1 MAHRIEIGFREGIRD
16 ALGEKIK
23 RRINEHLHLPV
34 DEVRTVE
41 VYTLDGEFSREE
53 LERAAAGPLSDAVIQ
68 HYAIDGAV
76 AAARAAAVGMTTNIE
91 PPATA
96 RGTTAGATG
105 ADAAATAGA
114 GARAD
119 GANAASGTEANAEP
133 PAAAAAWD
141 FDWLIEVG
149 FRPGV
154 TDNVGKTAREA
165 IAILLGLPAA
175 ARPFRVHTSRQYLL
189 RGALSR
195 AEAERVASQ
204 LLANELIER
213 YEVIARADWDPV
225 RGLAPYV
232 PRVTGTE
239 RPATELIDLDVTDD
253 ALLAISNERVLA
265 LTLEE
270 MQILRDYFRDPA
282 VQAERARAGLP
293 AAARITDAELECL
306 AQTWSEHC
314 KHKIFNSRIAYDD
327 GTGRITEID
336 SLFKTYIKG
345 STERIRAER
354 RARAAQAVRIAGDA
368 PAAATT
374 AEPSAGADTGA
385 AGDFCLSVFV
395 DNAGVIR
402 FNDDYSLVFK
412 VETHN
417 SPSALDPYGGAL
429 TGIVGVNRDPFGTGM
444 GAKLIFNT
452 DVFCFAPP
460 DYDRPLPKRILHPRR
475 IYEGVREGVEH
486 GGNKSGIPTVNGC
499 LVFDERYLG
508 KPLVYCGT
516 GGIMPAR
523 LHGKPTHTKEIV
535 PGDLIVMTGGRIGK
549 DGIHGATFS
558 SEELHEGSPVTAVQI
573 GDPITQKKMTDFL
586 LKARDLGLYR
596 CITDNGAGGL
606 SSSVGET
613 AQLSGGCDL
622 DLRRAPLKYPGLN
635 PWEILIS
642 ESQERM
648 TLAVAPEQRDAFLAL
663 AAKMDVEATVL
674 GTYTDTGMFHVRYGN
689 ETVAY
694 LGMDFLHDGL
704 PQMRLRARWER
715 PRRPEPDL
723 PVPAPSPAAMA
734 VAGEAAAAAA
744 TATVSGQ
751 APASPGSATAPGTA
765 PRPEAAPADMG
776 AALRR
781 MLSRLNICS
790 KESVVRQ
797 YDHEVQGGSVIKP
810 LTGAAN
816 DGPSDAAVIRPL
828 LDTFAGI
835 VVANGIC
842 PRYSDIDAYDMAACA
857 IDEAV
862 RNAVAVG
869 ADLDHLAGL
878 DNFCW
883 CDPVQSEK
891 TPDGE
896 YKLAQLVRANQ
907 AVYDYTTAYGVPC
920 ISGKDSMKNDYA
932 IEGTKISIPPTLLF
946 SVIGRMADAR
956 RAVTMDAKRAGD
968 IVYVLGETKNE
979 LGASEWYALHGC
991 VGDNCPR
998 VDAVAAKRLYAALH
1012 RAIAAGLVASCH
1024 DCSDGGLGV
1033 ALAETAF
1040 AGGLGMDVD
1049 LRQVPRR
1056 DLDRDDYLLFSE
1068 TASRFVV
1075 TVSPENQTAFE
1086 TIMGDTSHISPATGS
1101 SGEHQEIAQTAAMVA
1116 SVTSTGE
1123 SGQLSSSMVNNVAAP
1138 AAPLSSSPPSPSHS
1152 GTGKIGANTEET
1164 LTGME
1169 IGDTSPI
1176 SPATEE
1182 TSAGMAPAPESSE
1195 ESIAGKPSS
1204 GKTGTETIP
1213 PPVVFAAVGVVTAA
1227 PLLTIRGLGGGMILR
1242 EPLAELKAAWQQ
1254 PLP

>member
-1 MAHRIEIGFREGIRD
+1 
-16 ALGEKIK
+16 
-23 RRINEHLHLPV
+23 
-34 DEVRTVE
+34 
-41 VYTLDGEFSREE
+41 
-53 LERAAAGPLSDAVIQ
+53 
-68 HYAIDGAV
+68 
-76 AAARAAAVGMTTNIE
+76 
-91 PPATA
+91 
-96 RGTTAGATG
+96 
-105 ADAAATAGA
+105 
-114 GARAD
+114 
-119 GANAASGTEANAEP
+119 
-133 PAAAAAWD
+133 
-141 FDWLIEVG
+141 
-149 FRPGV
+149 
-154 TDNVGKTAREA
+154 
-165 IAILLGLPAA
+165 
-175 ARPFRVHTSRQYLL
+175 
-189 RGALSR
+189 
-195 AEAERVASQ
+195 
-204 LLANELIER
+204 
-213 YEVIARADWDPV
+213 
-225 RGLAPYV
+225 
-232 PRVTGTE
+232 
-239 RPATELIDLDVTDD
+239 DLDVSEDS
-253 ALLAISNERVLA
+253 LLAISNERVLA

-270 MQILRDYFRDPA
+270 MRVLRDYFRDPA
-282 VQAERARAGLP
+282 VQAERARVGLP
-293 AAARITDAELECL
+293 ADARLTDAELECL

-327 GTGRITEID
+327 GSGHVVEID

-354 RARAAQAVRIAGDA
+354 RARAGSYGAGTNATVSISADTQAGTTENDTKGTAEAGAASRSSGAEAGTAADA
-368 PAAATT
+368 GVEAATDAGTVGEFAARAGAVNADAAGAESYGAGTAAANGVD
-374 AEPSAGADTGA
+374 ASGADATASAETDAGG
-385 AGDFCLSVFV
+385 GDFCLSVFV

-499 LVFDERYLG
+499 LVFDERFLG

-523 LHGKPTHTKEIV
+523 LHGKPSHIKEIV

-613 AQLSGGCDL
+613 AQLSGGCEM

-648 TLAVAPEQRDAFLAL
+648 TLAVDPERIDAFLAL
-663 AAKMDVEATVL
+663 AARMDVEATVL
-674 GTYTDTGMFHVRYGN
+674 GTYTDTGMFHVRYGD

-694 LGMDFLHDGL
+694 LRMDFLHNGL

-723 PVPAPSPAAMA
+723 PAPPPSPAAATAATTVTSGSGLMA
-734 VAGEAAAAAA
+734 AAEAATSLTASAPTTTPATASASVPATAAADPGATPSPEAAGDLAASMPAAA
-744 TATVSGQ
+744 TAEDIG
-751 APASPGSATAPGTA
+751 AALPAGLAASSSPPTDLATASG
-765 PRPEAAPADMG
+765 APADMG
-776 AALRR
+776 VALRR

-790 KESVVRQ
+790 KESIVRQ
-797 YDHEVQGGSVIKP
+797 YDHEVQGGSVVKP
-810 LTGAAN
+810 LTGVVN

-828 LDTFAGI
+828 LDTFEGI

-842 PRYSDIDAYDMAACA
+842 PRYSDIDAYHMAACA

-883 CDPVQSEK
+883 CDPVASEK

-920 ISGKDSMKNDYA
+920 ISGKDSMKNDYS

-946 SVIGRMADAR
+946 SVIGRMADVR

-979 LGASEWYALHGC
+979 LGASEWYALHGF

-998 VDAVAAKRLYAALH
+998 VEAAAAKRLYAALQ

-1040 AGGLGMDVD
+1040 AGGLGMEVD
-1049 LRQVPRR
+1049 LRRVPRR

-1075 TVSPENQTAFE
+1075 TVTPANQAEFERTMAETKMTRSAGASPA
-1086 TIMGDTSHISPATGS
+1086 SPATDS
-1101 SGEHQEIAQTAAMVA
+1101 R
-1116 SVTSTGE
+1116 
-1123 SGQLSSSMVNNVAAP
+1123 GQDQWP
-1138 AAPLSSSPPSPSHS
+1138 
-1152 GTGKIGANTEET
+1152 K
-1164 LTGME
+1164 
-1169 IGDTSPI
+1169 
-1176 SPATEE
+1176 
-1182 TSAGMAPAPESSE
+1182 
-1195 ESIAGKPSS
+1195 
-1204 GKTGTETIP
+1204 P
-1213 PPVVFAAVGVVTAA
+1213 PPVILAAVGIVTAA
-1227 PLLTIRGLGGGMILR
+1227 PSLTIRGLGGDIILR
-1242 EPLAELKAAWQQ
+1242 EPLGELKAAWQR
-1254 PLP
+1254 PLPQ